1 MTAAY
6 SGGERTYFTYVCAGQ
21 RDRGE
26 GSCWTVPGTAID
38 AAIDQLFL
46 STMAPDE
53 LELCL
58 AVERDVWSHSVELDR
73 AWQTRIEQA
82 KYQAL
87 RAERRYKAVD
97 PDNRVVARSLERDW
111 EQALRALEELEREH
125 ERVRGKQRIDLS
137 DADRRAVCALA
148 NDLPKVWRASTTT
161 PADRRRCC
169 AW

>member
-26 GSCWTVPGTAID
+26 DSCWTVPGTAID

-58 AVERDVWSHSVELDR
+58 AVERDVRNHSIELDR

-111 EQALRALEELEREH
+111 EQ
-125 ERVRGKQRIDLS
+125 
-137 DADRRAVCALA
+137 
-148 NDLPKVWRASTTT
+148 
-161 PADRRRCC
+161 RCEPSKPSSPRNTLLTRS
-169 AW
+169 A